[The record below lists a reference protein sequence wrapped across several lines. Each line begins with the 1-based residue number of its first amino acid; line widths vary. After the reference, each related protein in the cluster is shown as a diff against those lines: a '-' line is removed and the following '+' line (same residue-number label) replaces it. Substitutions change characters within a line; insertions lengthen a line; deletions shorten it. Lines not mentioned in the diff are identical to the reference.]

1 MQQTS
6 IFGQKIAYVRQ
17 GAGQVLVML
26 HGLGAD
32 SSQCIGPFGDIK
44 GVDLICPDMPGHGQ
58 SPPSAFSFEN
68 FVEIIAGLLD
78 QLGVEKAIV
87 GGISMGASLSLKLAL
102 DYPELVEGLVL
113 VRPAWIDR
121 RALPQLSLVARV
133 GRWLEAAPE
142 TAAARLEADA
152 EFIAIARTNPAAA
165 QSIRGLFSRP
175 QAEVSAAVLNAMVH
189 DRPFANLHDL
199 AHIACPAL
207 VIANEGDPLHPVAV
221 AQDIFAHLPEARYA
235 LLPSRYLEQA
245 QHFSALKGEI
255 DAFLGLTGDQY
266 VYRAHHDRS
275 HPRQAQGQG

>member
-1 MQQTS
+1 
-6 IFGQKIAYVRQ
+6 
-17 GAGQVLVML
+17 ML

-32 SSQCIGPFGDIK
+32 SGQCVGPFGDIG

-58 SPPSAFSFEN
+58 SASSDFSFEN
-68 FVEIIAGLLD
+68 FVRIIAKLLD
-78 QLGVEKAIV
+78 QLGVERAVV

-133 GRWLEAAPE
+133 GRWLEKDPDTAPK
-142 TAAARLEADA
+142 RLEADA

-165 QSIRGLFSRP
+165 QSIRGLFTRK
-175 QAEVSAAVLNAMVH
+175 QAEVSAEVLNAMVH
-189 DRPFANLHDL
+189 DRPFARLSEL
-199 AHIACPAL
+199 ADIACPAL
-207 VIANEGDPLHPVAV
+207 VIANEGDPLHPIAV
-221 AQDIFAHLPEARYA
+221 AQDIYAHLPEARYA
-235 LLPSRYLEQA
+235 LLPSRYLEQS
-245 QHFSALKGEI
+245 QHFSALTGEI
-255 DAFLGLTGDQY
+255 NAFLGLTGDNY